1 MTTLRGGTLGYA
13 EIVALKVKPPPP
25 RKARHTS
32 RCRDPDGRPPL
43 LLPSPPPRLLV
54 AAQLFIPNETIP
66 LFPLVIPSSH
76 HYHRHR
82 RRRFFS
88 LLLFHPATYRPPSP
102 KLPLST
108 VLVITTCLSVLCPT
122 CGSPRVVAYR
132 ARCATECR
140 ISVLVVR
147 SLASRCL
154 VRCFRCSVSL
164 VGLFETR
171 RGVGARSS

>member
-43 LLPSPPPRLLV
+43 L
-54 AAQLFIPNETIP
+54 F
-66 LFPLVIPSSH
+66 PSSPH
-76 HYHRHR
+76 VSWSPLSSSSSTRRSHCFPSLFRHR
-82 RRRFFS
+82 ITIIVIVIVASSLFFFFTQP
-88 LLLFHPATYRPPSP
+88 LPPTFP

-108 VLVITTCLSVLCPT
+108 ILVITTCLSVLCPT

-164 VGLFETR
+164 VGLFETK
-171 RGVGARSS
+171 RGVGARSSK